1 MVETPSTDSQAVTL
15 TGHAIIAGFGVPGRV
30 VADWLTQHHMPY
42 VVIERNP
49 SVVERCGRVGVPII
63 EGDVRDET
71 SLKRAG
77 IASASLLAITIPD
90 EPTVLQAVE
99 AAYKLNP
106 LVKLFARCT
115 FISGGLEAARR
126 GATETVVAEEVVA
139 REFVRLLDGGHA
151 SIRAHTRSE

>member
-1 MVETPSTDSQAVTL
+1 MAETLPSDPLTVAL

-30 VADWLTQHHMPY
+30 VADWLAQHHVPY

-63 EGDVRDET
+63 GGDVREES
-71 SLKRAG
+71 SLTRAG
-77 IASASLLAITIPD
+77 IAAASLLAITIPD

-106 LVKLFARCT
+106 NLRMLARCT

-151 SIRAHTRSE
+151 SIRAHLKAE